1 MAKSENFLNIIL
13 DSIHD
18 PFCIIDS
25 SFMIVRANGAYA
37 ELKGRSIESL
47 IGRKCFDIIENT
59 AGICEQCV
67 VEKTFR
73 SAHPCAKD
81 KLLITP
87 DGQKIWAEIYTYPI
101 FDNERAVSH
110 VIEYTRDITERKM
123 TEEALKESKERYELS
138 ASGANDGL
146 WDWDLKSQIV
156 YFPPRW
162 KSMLGYKDEHIAGK
176 PEEWFNLIH
185 PDDIEQ
191 VKVQIATHING
202 HTPSPGERVPHIAH
216 GQKIQVDTQQ
226 MPCGKR

>member
-1 MAKSENFLNIIL
+1 MAKSEHFLNIIL

-25 SFMIVRANGAYA
+25 SFNIVRANGAYA
-37 ELKGRSIESL
+37 ELKGRTIESL
-47 IGRKCFDIIENT
+47 IGRRCFDIIENR
-59 AGICEQCV
+59 AGICDKCI

-216 GQKIQVDTQQ
+216 GQKIQVDAQQ